1 MWLDFYKWFCISYRW
16 ARARPQEVRGQKE
29 VPVGYYSILT
39 SNLKRRLRRGKCPGE
54 LRPPTLSEVDDTVT
68 VSALAE
74 LEGPLCRIFLAAAA
88 RALRRAFR

>member
-39 SNLKRRLRRGKCPGE
+39 SKRRLPAWEVGE
-54 LRPPTLSEVDDTVT
+54 LRPPTLSEVDDTVP
-68 VSALAE
+68 ALAE
-74 LEGPLCRIFLAAAA
+74 LEGPLCRIFLAAA